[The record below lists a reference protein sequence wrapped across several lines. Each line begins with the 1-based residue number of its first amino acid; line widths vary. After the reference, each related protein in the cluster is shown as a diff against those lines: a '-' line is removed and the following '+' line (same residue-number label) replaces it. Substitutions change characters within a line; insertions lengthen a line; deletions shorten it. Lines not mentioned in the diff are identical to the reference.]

1 MDESLDTSLAV
12 STLELI
18 LARHG
23 IAFARLDCELRVRE
37 ASSNLAAFLEGEPR
51 SLVGASLPD
60 LWVEFFG
67 MEDLLKAILR
77 GEAQELHLAP
87 IARELPTG
95 TTRYLSFEV
104 SRLED
109 NAALPGLLL
118 VEDITPYGELEQHLI
133 QDRNEM
139 RLLRAEL
146 VHTNAEL
153 QRLNQFKSTIL
164 AMTAHD
170 LRSPLSALLLQL
182 SVLLRNVQAGQ
193 PPAAWLER
201 IRWMQ
206 YTAGKMKNLIADLL
220 DLEQAERGRLV
231 LHPARCDLVALIQHL
246 ASTVPPD
253 AVHRIELEVPA
264 EGLVIVADSERLQQ
278 VFYNL
283 VENALKYTPSHQ
295 RVTVAIRHQD
305 EWALVE
311 VRDRGNGIASEELPQ
326 LFQMYYRTREAQ
338 QGAVAGKGLGLF
350 IVRTL
355 VEAHG
360 GRVEV
365 RCELDQ
371 GTTFSVY
378 LPVNGPAPA
387 EWSDN

>member
-1 MDESLDTSLAV
+1 MDESLDASLV
-12 STLELI
+12 ISILEVI

-23 IAFARLDCELRVRE
+23 IAFACLDDNLQVRG
-37 ASSNLAAFLEGEPR
+37 ASSSLAMFMEGEPC
-51 SLVGASLPD
+51 SPIGAYLPD
-60 LWVEFFG
+60 LFIEFFG
-67 MEDLLKAILR
+67 MDEMLKAILR
-77 GEAQELHLAP
+77 GAANEFHLAP
-87 IARELPTG
+87 IVRELPAG
-95 TTRYLSFEV
+95 TVCYLSFEV
-104 SRLED
+104 FRLEN
-109 NAALPGLLL
+109 NALTPGLLL
-118 VEDITPYGELEQHLI
+118 IEDITPYGELEQHLI

-146 VHTNAEL
+146 VRTNAEL

-164 AMTAHD
+164 AMAAHD
-170 LRSPLSALLLQL
+170 LRSPLSALMLQL
-182 SVLLRNVQAGQ
+182 SVLLRNAQAGQ
-193 PPAAWLER
+193 PTTAWLEK

-220 DLEQAERGRLV
+220 DLEQAERGKLV
-231 LHPARCDLVALIQHL
+231 LHPTRCDLVALIQHL
-246 ASTVPPD
+246 TSMVPPD
-253 AVHRIELEVPA
+253 AVQRIELEVPA
-264 EGLVIVADSERLQQ
+264 EGLEIVADSERLQQ

-283 VENALKYTPSHQ
+283 VENALKYTPPNQ

-311 VRDRGNGIASEELPQ
+311 VRDRGNGLAGEELTQ

-338 QGAVAGKGLGLF
+338 QSAVAGKGLGLF

-378 LPVNGPAPA
+378 LPMGHPIT
-387 EWSDN
+387 D

>member
-1 MDESLDTSLAV
+1 MDESLDASLAV
-12 STLELI
+12 ATLELI
-18 LARHG
+18 LTRHG
-23 IAFARLDCELRVRE
+23 IAFARVDNELRVRE
-37 ASSNLAAFLEGEPR
+37 ASSSLAVFLEGEPR
-51 SLVGASLPD
+51 SPIGASLPD
-60 LWVEFFG
+60 LFVEFLG

-87 IARELPTG
+87 IARELPAG

-109 NAALPGLLL
+109 SAAMPGLLL
-118 VEDITPYGELEQHLI
+118 IEDITPYGELEQHLI

-146 VHTNAEL
+146 ERTNAEL

-164 AMTAHD
+164 AMAAHD
-170 LRSPLSALLLQL
+170 LRSPLSALMLQL

-193 PPAAWLER
+193 PTAAWLEK

-206 YTAGKMKNLIADLL
+206 YTAGKMKSLIADLL

-231 LHPARCDLVALIQHL
+231 LHPARCDLVALLQHL
-246 ASTVPPD
+246 TSMVPPD
-253 AVHRIELEVPA
+253 AAHRIELEVPV
-264 EGLVIVADSERLQQ
+264 EGLEIVADRERLQQ

-283 VENALKYTPSHQ
+283 VENALKYTPPDQ
-295 RVTVAIRHQD
+295 RVTVAVRRQG

-311 VRDRGNGIASEELPQ
+311 VRDRGNGITSEELNQ

-338 QGAVAGKGLGLF
+338 QSAITGNGLGLF

-360 GRVEV
+360 GRVEAQG
-365 RCELDQ
+365 ELGR

-378 LPVNGPAPA
+378 LPVNGPPLA
-387 EWSDN
+387 E